1 MSNIVP
7 LDQMQQMAVSLV
19 KSKLFGFETPEQ
31 AMAIMLI
38 AQAEGRSPA
47 LAARDYHVIKGR
59 PALKADA
66 MLARFQ
72 QEGGIVE
79 WETYTDTKVSGRF
92 SHPKSSPKP
101 VLIEWTLEM
110 GKKIG
115 LANNPSWSKYP
126 RAMLRARC
134 ISEGV
139 RTVYPGIA
147 VGVYTVEET
156 QDFEPRM
163 ERNITPTSGASERVD
178 PSKAAEIDQLAATMQ
193 EFCTAGQFEDAVLE
207 AENAALDADQMTY
220 LWTQFDSAT
229 RRELKKASKAIKDR
243 YAAQVV
249 TLSPSPSEVIGEA
262 LVREVKK
269 AEQST
274 AIIDSAGDRKISDA
288 QRKRME
294 AIISKHKLHRDDLK
308 LKIKEEWGRES
319 FADLTPEEYKEFDE
333 YVAGIVEFANQT
345 EAL

>member
-7 LDQMQQMAVSLV
+7 MDQMQQMAVSLV

-31 AMAIMLI
+31 ALAIMLI

-72 QEGGIVE
+72 QEGGVVE

-115 LANNPSWSKYP
+115 LASNPSWAKYP

-156 QDFEPRM
+156 QDFEPRV
-163 ERNITPTSGASERVD
+163 EKNITPTSGAVEDVD
-178 PSKAAEIDQLAATMQ
+178 ADKKPEIDALAIKMQ
-193 EFCTAGQFEDAVLE
+193 EFCTAGQYEDAVFE
-207 AENAALDADQMTY
+207 AENSGFMSDPDTAKY
-220 LWTQFDSAT
+220 LWVQFDAPT
-229 RRELKKASKAIKDR
+229 RRKLKEASKAIKDR
-243 YAAQVV
+243 YAEKIVEPQPETLQETIAAVVDSEKVSESQV
-249 TLSPSPSEVIGEA
+249 
-262 LVREVKK
+262 
-269 AEQST
+269 
-274 AIIDSAGDRKISDA
+274 
-288 QRKRME
+288 KRLE
-294 AIISKHKLHRDDLK
+294 AIISTNKLNRADIK
-308 LKIKEEWGRES
+308 LKCSEDYGVEHFKDLSKEAYKAIDAYIANLLEFS
-319 FADLTPEEYKEFDE
+319 ADMEKT
-333 YVAGIVEFANQT
+333 I
-345 EAL
+345 